1 MAEKSPWGM
10 RTQNAGIRKV
20 GVTNNGE
27 THGSR
32 EKGWLELKKPMIIN
46 RECRGQRNFNNFNKR
61 SRIEKR
67 IARQKELD
75 YDHQKQNYY
84 TSLHNY

>member
-1 MAEKSPWGM
+1 M

-32 EKGWLELKKPMIIN
+32 EKGWLELKKAN
-46 RECRGQRNFNNFNKR
+46 DNQQRMQR
-61 SRIEKR
+61 STKL
-67 IARQKELD
+67 Q
-75 YDHQKQNYY
+75 QF
-84 TSLHNY
+84 